1 MDGVTVWAQ
10 NSDEKHIQDQTGFS
24 MTRTNDVCF
33 EYVYLTC
40 ILTLPSSSLFST
52 NQTINPQA
60 TMIAVIINMA
70 PNLNNTM
77 IILSQQFPLSTPALL
92 LAQNS

>member
-1 MDGVTVWAQ
+1 
-10 NSDEKHIQDQTGFS
+10 
-24 MTRTNDVCF
+24 
-33 EYVYLTC
+33 
-40 ILTLPSSSLFST
+40 
-52 NQTINPQA
+52 
-60 TMIAVIINMA
+60 MIAVIINMA